1 MRTVSHAVHAAP
13 RAPKSGYIPLVRH
26 APILDDL
33 LVRAFEDDQNIPDHH
48 YRLRDSRLE
57 NGETKP
63 CDVVHLVVEEL
74 AYQSS

>member
-1 MRTVSHAVHAAP
+1 MRTVSHAVLAAP
-13 RAPKSGYIPLVRH
+13 RTPKSGYIPPVRH

-33 LVRAFEDDQNIPDHH
+33 QVRAFEDDQNIPDHH
-48 YRLRDSRLE
+48 RLRDSRLE

-63 CDVVHLVVEEL
+63 CDVVHLVLKEL